1 MIAPGQPIEVHAEFP
16 DAHWTTF
23 VQSHPDAT
31 LYHTTVWRDF
41 ITDVF
46 GHTPRYLVARDGDR
60 IAGVLPLFHIRVPL
74 VGSKLISLPY
84 DIGSG
89 GALAESDAIE
99 QHLATAAMTLAR
111 ELGVDY
117 LELRHGSA
125 RPALASLG
133 LRTQEPVLISDMT
146 LESEAAVAKRIASD
160 HRKAVRKASSRGVTV
175 REAETLHDFMSFYDV
190 YLRVFREFGTPPYAA
205 RYFSELWRRLQST
218 GGVKLFLAET
228 GGRCI
233 GGLTMFCWQQTL
245 VSKFAACLPEAV
257 PLRAYAALYWRA
269 IEFGLA
275 GGYTRLSWGTSSR
288 DQAGLIEFKER
299 WGSTTQPVVLYDL
312 DVRGH
317 APDIA
322 SYYDS
327 GGLARRVWRK
337 LPLGVT
343 RAGGALLNRWY
354 C

>member
-1 MIAPGQPIEVHAEFP
+1 MTAPGQPIEVHAEFP
-16 DAHWTTF
+16 DAQWTTF

-41 ITDVF
+41 IADVF

-89 GALAESDAIE
+89 GALAESEAVE
-99 QHLATAAMTLAR
+99 QQLATTAMTLAR

-175 REAETLHDFMSFYDV
+175 REAETLNDFMSFYDV

-228 GGRCI
+228 GRP
-233 GGLTMFCWQQTL
+233 LHRRPHHVL
-245 VSKFAACLPEAV
+245 LAADAREQVRRV
-257 PLRAYAALYWRA
+257 P
-269 IEFGLA
+269 A
-275 GGYTRLSWGTSSR
+275 GGG
-288 DQAGLIEFKER
+288 A
-299 WGSTTQPVVLYDL
+299 VAC
-312 DVRGH
+312 VR
-317 APDIA
+317 
-322 SYYDS
+322 
-327 GGLARRVWRK
+327 
-337 LPLGVT
+337 
-343 RAGGALLNRWY
+343 GALLARDRVRARGRLRPVELGHVVRGIRPG
-354 C
+354 